1 MKLILLQVCI
11 LLFALSCSDNKK
23 IPDHILKPEKMEA
36 VLADVMMADALNQER
51 IIRDSL
57 LYLPRENVSYFKKIF
72 QLHVVTKEDFEK
84 SIQFYTK
91 RPDLMRAIIDSVSA
105 VVSRKNTLIE
115 AKKDTVTTKSDT
127 IKSKL
132 NGRNF
137 KKIARQPRGKQ

>member
-11 LLFALSCSDNKK
+11 LLIALSCSDNKK

-57 LYLPRENVSYFKKIF
+57 LYLSKENVSYFKKIF
-72 QLHVVTKEDFEK
+72 QLHAVTKDEFEK

-91 RPDLMRAIIDSVSA
+91 RPDLLRAIIDSVSA
-105 VVSRKNTLIE
+105 VVSRKNKLLE
-115 AKKDTVTTKSDT
+115 AKKDSVTTKSDT
-127 IKSKL
+127 LKSKL

-137 KKIARQPRGKQ
+137 KKITR

>member
-11 LLFALSCSDNKK
+11 LMFALSCSDNKK
-23 IPDHILKPEKMEA
+23 IPDYILKPEKMEA

-51 IIRDSL
+51 IISDSL

-72 QLHVVTKEDFEK
+72 QLHAVTKEEFEK

-91 RPDLMRAIIDSVSA
+91 RPDLMRPIIDSVSA
-105 VVSRKNTLIE
+105 VVSRKNTLLE
-115 AKKDTVTTKSDT
+115 AKKDSLTSKSDT

-137 KKIARQPRGKQ
+137 KKTAR

>member
-11 LLFALSCSDNKK
+11 LLIALSCSDNKK

-57 LYLPRENVSYFKKIF
+57 LYLSKENVSYFKKIF
-72 QLHVVTKEDFEK
+72 QLHAVTKEEFEK

-105 VVSRKNTLIE
+105 VVSRKNKLLE
-115 AKKDTVTTKSDT
+115 AKKDSVTTKSDT
-127 IKSKL
+127 LKSKL

-137 KKIARQPRGKQ
+137 KKITR

>member
-11 LLFALSCSDNKK
+11 LLIALSCSDNKK

-57 LYLPRENVSYFKKIF
+57 LYLSKENVSYFKKIF
-72 QLHVVTKEDFEK
+72 QLHAVTKEEFEK

-91 RPDLMRAIIDSVSA
+91 RPDLLRAIIDSVSA
-105 VVSRKNTLIE
+105 VVSRKNKLLE
-115 AKKDTVTTKSDT
+115 AKKDSVTTKSDT
-127 IKSKL
+127 LKSKL

-137 KKIARQPRGKQ
+137 KKITR

>member
-11 LLFALSCSDNKK
+11 LLITLSCSDNKK

-57 LYLPRENVSYFKKIF
+57 LYLSKENVSYFKKIF
-72 QLHVVTKEDFEK
+72 QLHAVTKDEFEK

-105 VVSRKNTLIE
+105 VVSRKNTLLE
-115 AKKDTVTTKSDT
+115 AKKDSVTTKSDT
-127 IKSKL
+127 LKSKL

-137 KKIARQPRGKQ
+137 KKITR

>member
-11 LLFALSCSDNKK
+11 LMFALSCSDNKK

-51 IIRDSL
+51 IISDSL

-72 QLHVVTKEDFEK
+72 QLHAVTKEEFEK

-91 RPDLMRAIIDSVSA
+91 RPDLMRPIIDSVSA
-105 VVSRKNTLIE
+105 VVSRKNTLLE
-115 AKKDTVTTKSDT
+115 AKKDSLTSKSDT

-137 KKIARQPRGKQ
+137 KKTAR

>member
-11 LLFALSCSDNKK
+11 LMFALSCSDNKK
-23 IPDHILKPEKMEA
+23 IPDHILQPEKMEA

-57 LYLPRENVSYFKKIF
+57 LYLPSENVSYFKKIF
-72 QLHVVTKEDFEK
+72 QLHAVTKEEFEK

-91 RPDLMRAIIDSVSA
+91 RPDLMRSVIDSASA
-105 VVSRKNTLIE
+105 EVSRKNTLLE
-115 AKKDTVTTKSDT
+115 AKKDTVTSKSDT

-137 KKIARQPRGKQ
+137 KKIAR

>member
-11 LLFALSCSDNKK
+11 LMFAFSCSDNKK
-23 IPDHILKPEKMEA
+23 IPDYILKPEKMEA

-51 IIRDSL
+51 IISDSL

-72 QLHVVTKEDFEK
+72 QLHAVTKEEFEK

-91 RPDLMRAIIDSVSA
+91 RPDLMRPIIDSVSA
-105 VVSRKNTLIE
+105 VVSRKNTLLE
-115 AKKDTVTTKSDT
+115 AKKDSLTSKSDT

-137 KKIARQPRGKQ
+137 KKTAR

>member
-11 LLFALSCSDNKK
+11 LMFAFSCSDNKK

-51 IIRDSL
+51 IISDSL

-72 QLHVVTKEDFEK
+72 QLHAVTKEEFEK

-91 RPDLMRAIIDSVSA
+91 RPDLMRPIIDSVSA
-105 VVSRKNTLIE
+105 VVSRKNTLLE
-115 AKKDTVTTKSDT
+115 AKKDSLTSKSDT

-137 KKIARQPRGKQ
+137 KKTAR